1 MPVDE
6 WSEEDFLRRVRARVA
21 ELGKSESALLREA
34 GLSEDLIRKVAG
46 RGRRIDSI
54 VMIARALDWPL
65 AEALGLQ
72 LSARV
77 DTQMLSMA
85 LSVAER
91 KVPRRVEGDRSAIVC
106 RAAALFYDIL
116 AERRERW
123 APAFTDEEALAYA
136 DALIRG
142 MGLRPAAG

>member
-1 MPVDE
+1 MAGRSD
-6 WSEEDFLRRVRARVA
+6 WSEEDFLRRVRSRVA
-21 ELGKSESALLREA
+21 YLGKSESALLREA

-54 VMIARALDWPL
+54 VQIARALDWTV

-77 DTQMLSMA
+77 DAQLLSTA
-85 LSVAER
+85 IAVAER
-91 KVPRRVEGDRSAIVC
+91 KVPRRVEGDRHTIVC
-106 RAAALFYDIL
+106 QAAALFYEIL
-116 AERRERW
+116 SDRAERGM
-123 APAFTDEEALAYA
+123 PAFAEEDALAYA

-142 MGLRPAAG
+142 MGLRPAR